1 MPVTIHIEAETAEE
15 AQRQMRALVWMHG
28 VPALPS
34 RGPMP
39 AGTPPEIALRG
50 ANALPAEPSPE
61 KPRRGRKPK
70 APPSQDMSGDEENRP
85 DRADPLA
92 DAGDEPSAPEPQ
104 PEPAK
109 ESEEQKKALVL
120 LQRAYGRPG
129 GAALVKELQR
139 KYGVARFAE
148 VPADMHAELLAD
160 ATELSKKVA

>member
-34 RGPMP
+34 QGPMP
-39 AGTPPEIALRG
+39 AET
-50 ANALPAEPSPE
+50 
-61 KPRRGRKPK
+61 PRRGRKPK